1 MRLSCVLCS
10 PRLFRHSA
18 GNHST
23 IAIPTG
29 YLRQAGRRERLRG
42 LRVCRT
48 ETILVGCSE
57 GGSNTGGYKVA
68 SAGAISAF
76 AGNFFAANDV
86 NLPAIQSIL
95 RHAKPSTTAL
105 YTHCVNSAQMAAQA
119 KFLDAI
125 KVTAA
130 AV

>member
-18 GNHST
+18 GKHST

-48 ETILVGCSE
+48 ETILVGGSE

-76 AGNFFAANDV
+76 AGNFFRRQRCQPALDSEHLAARE
-86 NLPAIQSIL
+86 AIDNGVAHPLCEL
-95 RHAKPSTTAL
+95 RANGGTSE
-105 YTHCVNSAQMAAQA
+105 VS
-119 KFLDAI
+119 
-125 KVTAA
+125 
-130 AV
+130 